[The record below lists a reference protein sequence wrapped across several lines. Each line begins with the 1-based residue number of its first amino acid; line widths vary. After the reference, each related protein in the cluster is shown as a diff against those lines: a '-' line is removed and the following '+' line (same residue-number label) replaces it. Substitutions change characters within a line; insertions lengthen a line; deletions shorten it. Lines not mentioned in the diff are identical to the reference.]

1 MRGAAPGRVAP
12 NRTARGRVAY
22 TGARLV
28 DPASG
33 LDAPGGVLSEG
44 TTIVDVG
51 AGLFAAGTPADAT
64 VVDCRGLVLAPGLV
78 DMRVTLCEP
87 GEEHKED
94 IASAC
99 RAAVAGGV
107 TAMVGLPNSDPVID
121 GVALVEFIARR
132 ARDAKLAKVFSYAA
146 VTRGGAGRE
155 LTEMGLL
162 REAGALAFTDG
173 DRAVAD
179 AKVMARALRYASAF
193 DALIMQHPEEPSLAA
208 GGVMHAGEMST
219 RLGLP
224 GIVREAEVLQLD
236 RDLTLVEMTGA
247 RYHAAHVSTAAGVAR
262 LRAAK
267 ARGLPVTCDTAP
279 PYFALNE
286 IAVGDYRTFAKLSPP
301 LRSEDDRQAVLQ
313 GLVDGTIDAI
323 ASDHRPQDQESKRLP
338 FEQAAPGGVG
348 VETLLPLV
356 LELVHN
362 GHLTLT
368 TALAKVT
375 CAPAALLGLPIGRLA
390 PGGPADM
397 VVFDP
402 DSPWRIEAKSLR
414 SKSKNSPFDGRL
426 VQGRAARTIVNGA
439 CVYAVPDDGQGT
451 E

>member
-1 MRGAAPGRVAP
+1 
-12 NRTARGRVAY
+12 
-22 TGARLV
+22 
-28 DPASG
+28 
-33 LDAPGGVLSEG
+33 
-44 TTIVDVG
+44 
-51 AGLFAAGTPADAT
+51 
-64 VVDCRGLVLAPGLV
+64 
-78 DMRVTLCEP
+78 
-87 GEEHKED
+87 
-94 IASAC
+94 
-99 RAAVAGGV
+99 
-107 TAMVGLPNSDPVID
+107 
-121 GVALVEFIARR
+121 
-132 ARDAKLAKVFSYAA
+132 
-146 VTRGGAGRE
+146 
-155 LTEMGLL
+155 
-162 REAGALAFTDG
+162 
-173 DRAVAD
+173 
-179 AKVMARALRYASAF
+179 MARALCYASAF

-224 GIVREAEVLQLD
+224 GIAREAEVLQLD

-247 RYHAAHVSTAAGVAR
+247 RYHAAHVSTAAGVGC

-338 FEQAAPGGVG
+338 FAQAAPGGVG
-348 VETLLPLV
+348 VETLLSLV

-368 TALAKVT
+368 AALAKVT
-375 CAPAALLGLPIGRLA
+375 CAPAALLGLSVGRLA
-390 PGGPADM
+390 SGAPADM

-402 DSPWRIEAKSLR
+402 DRPLAHRGQEPALEIEKLAVR
-414 SKSKNSPFDGRL
+414 RPAGAGTGGPHDCQRCVRL
-426 VQGRAARTIVNGA
+426 CGAR
-439 CVYAVPDDGQGT
+439 
-451 E
+451 